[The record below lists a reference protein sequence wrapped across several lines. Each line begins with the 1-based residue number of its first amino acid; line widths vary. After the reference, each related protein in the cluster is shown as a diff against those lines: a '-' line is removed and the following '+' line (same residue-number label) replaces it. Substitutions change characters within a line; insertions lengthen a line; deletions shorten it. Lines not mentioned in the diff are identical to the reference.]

1 VRVYFVACYGV
12 LVWKGVYLFVSEAE
26 LAMRKWAAISGILGA
41 VWTLVLLWVRSPR
54 LVYITDYPAL
64 LLTASLVPLYGRAFI
79 FYASLVLSSA
89 IQWAVIGLLLRAL
102 RRIQN
107 ESQTKLKTRAAHTS
121 LDTAA

>member
-1 VRVYFVACYGV
+1 
-12 LVWKGVYLFVSEAE
+12 
-26 LAMRKWAAISGILGA
+26 MRKWASISGILGA
-41 VWTLVLLWVRSPR
+41 AWMLVLLLVRSPR

-64 LLTASLVPLYGRAFI
+64 LLTASLVPFYGTAFI

-89 IQWAVIGLLLRAL
+89 IQWAVIGLLFRAL

-107 ESQTKLKTRAAHTS
+107 ASQTKLRNRASQTS